1 MSKRERKY
9 VIVVG
14 GGRVGY
20 YLTKA
25 LLLEGNEVL
34 VIEKDRKTAD
44 SLTSELGDVVL
55 WGDGC
60 EIRTVAEA
68 GMGRANVVVAV
79 TQDDADN
86 LVICQ
91 MARRFG
97 VTRTIARVNDPRN
110 EGLFLELG
118 IDQTVSS
125 TRIIF
130 NLLEQRIDSG
140 QIIPLVALQNGEI
153 EVVEVD
159 IKSDSPVLGKK
170 IGEMSLP
177 KDALIISIV
186 SENHAII
193 PTAEMKL
200 QPGDSV
206 IAMVKYDQEALL
218 REVFA
223 TSA

>member
-1 MSKRERKY
+1 MY

-14 GGRVGY
+14 GGKVGY

-25 LLLEGNEVL
+25 LLAEGNEVL
-34 VIEKDRKTAD
+34 VIEKDRKSAETLTA
-44 SLTSELGDVVL
+44 EFGDVVL

-60 EIRTVAEA
+60 EVRTVAEA

-97 VTRTIARVNDPRN
+97 VSRTIARVNDPKN

-140 QIIPLVALQNGEI
+140 QIIPLVALRNGEI

-159 IKSDSPVLGKK
+159 IKPDSPVVGKQISELG
-170 IGEMSLP
+170 LP
-177 KDALIISIV
+177 KDALIISV
-186 SENHAII
+186 VCDDHAII
-193 PTAEMKL
+193 PTADTKL
-200 QPGDSV
+200 KPGDSV
-206 IAMVKYDQEALL
+206 IAMVKSSQEALL
-218 REVFA
+218 RDVFA
-223 TSA
+223 ASA

>member
-1 MSKRERKY
+1 MY

-14 GGRVGY
+14 GGKVGY

-25 LLLEGNEVL
+25 LMAEGNEVL
-34 VIEKDRKTAD
+34 VIEKDRKAAEA
-44 SLTSELGDVVL
+44 LTSEFGDVVL

-97 VTRTIARVNDPRN
+97 VSRTIARVNDPKN

-140 QIIPLVALQNGEI
+140 QIIPLVALRNGEI

-159 IKSDSPVLGKK
+159 IKPDSPVVGKQISELG
-170 IGEMSLP
+170 LP
-177 KDALIISIV
+177 KDALIISV
-186 SENHAII
+186 VCDDHAII
-193 PTAEMKL
+193 PTSDTKL
-200 QPGDSV
+200 KPGDSV
-206 IAMVKYDQEALL
+206 IAMVKSNQEALL
-218 REVFA
+218 RDVFA
-223 TSA
+223 ASS

>member
-1 MSKRERKY
+1 MSKRERMY

-25 LLLEGNEVL
+25 LLAEGNEVL

-44 SLTSELGDVVL
+44 TLTTEFGDVVL

-60 EIRTVAEA
+60 EVRTLSEA

-79 TQDDADN
+79 TTDDADN

-97 VTRTIARVNDPRN
+97 VSRTIARVNDPRN

-140 QIIPLVALQNGEI
+140 QIIPLAALRNGEI

-159 IKSDSPVLGKK
+159 IKPDSPVLGKT
-170 IGEMSLP
+170 ISDLNLP
-177 KDALIISIV
+177 KDALIISVV
-186 SENHAII
+186 SDDHALI
-193 PTAEMKL
+193 PAADMKL
-200 QPGDSV
+200 QAGDSV
-206 IAMVKYDQEALL
+206 IAMVKSKQESLL
-218 REVFA
+218 RDIF
-223 TSA
+223 SNG